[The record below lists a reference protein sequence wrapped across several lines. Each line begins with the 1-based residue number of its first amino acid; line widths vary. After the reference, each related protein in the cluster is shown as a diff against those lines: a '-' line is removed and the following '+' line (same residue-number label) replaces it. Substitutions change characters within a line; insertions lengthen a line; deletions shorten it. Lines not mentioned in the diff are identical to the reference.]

1 MAFFY
6 IINVTLFCVPNLIS
20 IDNLLIEAKGKRLLN
35 LPSFTSTLGEV
46 HAVLGES
53 GSGKSLLLKCLIGLL
68 PDNLTAKGNINI
80 EFQQPN
86 LNVKDHW
93 SRKNWEQIRGKHIGM
108 VFQEPLSAL
117 NPQMTCGAQLSEAW
131 AIHAETKDKKS
142 VSEIRERLS
151 DVGLGVDIERILKS
165 YPHQLSGGQRQRV
178 VIAMATLHKPRIILA
193 DEPTTALDFFSR
205 KRVLTDLVN
214 VIRKFNSTL
223 IWVTH
228 ELDVVADFADT
239 ITVLRKGELIQS
251 GSVKEV
257 LTKAPHEYVT
267 QLLNAIPKKKQ
278 VEANNDVPSLSI
290 EHLGKVYPNHT
301 RALHEFNSN
310 LAPGE
315 TLAVIGTSGSGK
327 STLAKILVALETP
340 SEGKITLNGKPL
352 SQIPP
357 TGIQMVFQDPF
368 SSLNKRHTAVNA
380 MLEVR
385 KVCFPK
391 EADAERIKWVE
402 QGLDEVALDRELWQ
416 KRPTEMSGGQRQR
429 LCIAKALASNPKI
442 LILDEAVAA
451 LDPLVQEQVLKLL
464 KKIQKERQ
472 LIFVFIT
479 HDLAV
484 ASHVADKMIFLE
496 RGQIKE
502 IPEEWLQHMPV

>member
-6 IINVTLFCVPNLIS
+6 SINVTLFGVPNLIS
-20 IDNLLIEAKGKRLLN
+20 IENLRIESKGKTLLN

-68 PDNLTAKGNINI
+68 PDNLTAKGKLQI
-80 EFQQPN
+80 EFQQSH
-86 LNVKDHW
+86 LNSENHW
-93 SRKNWEQIRGKHIGM
+93 NRKNWPQIRGKHIGM

-117 NPQMTCGAQLSEAW
+117 NPQMTCGAQLAEAW
-131 AIHAETKDKKS
+131 AIHAEPKEKKS
-142 VSEIRERLS
+142 ESEIRVRLS
-151 DVGLGVDIERILKS
+151 DVGLGEDIDRILKS

-228 ELDVVADFADT
+228 ELDVVADFADS
-239 ITVLRKGELIQS
+239 ITVLRKGALIQS

-257 LTKAPHEYVT
+257 LNEKPHEYVM
-267 QLLNAIPKKKQ
+267 QLINAIPQRKRL
-278 VEANNDVPSLSI
+278 EENNEKPSLSI
-290 EHLGKVYPNHT
+290 ENLGKIYPNNT
-301 RALHEFNSN
+301 RALRSFNSN

-340 SEGKITLNGKPL
+340 SEGLITLNGKPL

-368 SSLNKRHTAVNA
+368 SSLNRRHTAINA

-385 KVCFPK
+385 KVCFPL
-391 EADAERIKWVE
+391 ESYEERLKRVE
-402 QGLDEVALDRELWQ
+402 QGLDEVVLDRELWE

-429 LCIAKALASNPKI
+429 LCIAKALASNPQI

-464 KKIQKERQ
+464 KKIQKERR

-502 IPEEWLQHMPV
+502 IPEEWLQHMPM